1 MPGSRS
7 GHASSVG
14 LAASNAASFTGRTP
28 PADAPRLTVR
38 FAECVGLSES
48 SSLSCVCLVVW
59 ASCFTLSS
67 VVFSTFP
74 SQKNS
79 PTPFVQREELDSS
92 PGETSTAL
100 CLGGGLRIGRHGR
113 SGLDRAPSQCRHLR
127 ALRKPWKSRVPRM
140 FDLGEQAKVA
150 ILSVTEGTDKPAKY
164 PHMFRAASLM
174 IINKIDLMPCVDFDT
189 NAWIGFAREVNPNI
203 EVIQLSATRGD
214 GLEAW
219 YGWLEGQRPNLPFE
233 GRS

>member
-1 MPGSRS
+1 
-7 GHASSVG
+7 
-14 LAASNAASFTGRTP
+14 
-28 PADAPRLTVR
+28 
-38 FAECVGLSES
+38 
-48 SSLSCVCLVVW
+48 
-59 ASCFTLSS
+59 
-67 VVFSTFP
+67 
-74 SQKNS
+74 
-79 PTPFVQREELDSS
+79 
-92 PGETSTAL
+92 
-100 CLGGGLRIGRHGR
+100 
-113 SGLDRAPSQCRHLR
+113 
-127 ALRKPWKSRVPRM
+127 M

-174 IINKIDLMPCVDFDT
+174 RSISRLGVLMPCVDFDT

>member
-1 MPGSRS
+1 M
-7 GHASSVG
+7 
-14 LAASNAASFTGRTP
+14 
-28 PADAPRLTVR
+28 PRL
-38 FAECVGLSES
+38 
-48 SSLSCVCLVVW
+48 
-59 ASCFTLSS
+59 
-67 VVFSTFP
+67 
-74 SQKNS
+74 
-79 PTPFVQREELDSS
+79 
-92 PGETSTAL
+92 
-100 CLGGGLRIGRHGR
+100 
-113 SGLDRAPSQCRHLR
+113 
-127 ALRKPWKSRVPRM
+127 